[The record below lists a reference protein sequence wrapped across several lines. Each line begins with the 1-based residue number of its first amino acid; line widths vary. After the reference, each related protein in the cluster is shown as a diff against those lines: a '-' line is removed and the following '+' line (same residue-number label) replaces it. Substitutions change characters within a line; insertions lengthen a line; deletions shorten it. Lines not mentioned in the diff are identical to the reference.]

1 MNRNEGPRGEK
12 DKLLALDRIQDWL
25 GSERPLILGH
35 EGANAAAD
43 RGAKTLADI
52 LNQAADDSFGAEQD
66 DLESV
71 KDDGWI
77 DGIGE
82 GRSDESNLSA
92 YFRMADGD
100 DEGDEWKT
108 EGLTDLSPHQNR
120 ALLVGDASNYS
131 LQPSTSSVDEG
142 EPGKVKRLFDLVFE
156 ASGRG
161 KESCLTIP
169 ANRGSSI
176 DVGVLH
182 DSSRLSRKKCT
193 IEFWYYLPSIEA
205 AAEDMILARRTMGP
219 SGNLLTDICRSTNT
233 KSVLWDLVLL
243 ANGEIE
249 FRSCGGMVINSAT
262 SSRDGKSDGASDDDD
277 EEEEDRFYLASPGR
291 WNHVCLVLNSSDTL
305 IHETNVAIFMRGK
318 SVAEGVASLAPAS
331 LMPTD
336 LEDDK
341 KVNDLMQKSHLC
353 FCLNHCAGMRLTELR
368 IWACE
373 RSVDDIQSFLYEYL
387 SAAEQKKKFK
397 VKIASKNK
405 KGAILGKG
413 LGLAA
418 PKTNGT
424 SARPQIS
431 LAPAPKNAALS
442 LKPPPKAADIPITT
456 PVEETRQR
464 VRSDSNDP
472 TVSDDDEEGLRQLT
486 DDEEEEAGGS
496 LWDTAVP
503 LSEQVRPSAAAA
515 IIRGPPAT
523 RHYGGNRGGLPDF
536 SGVDRFGV
544 GGIAICG
551 SDKTVVFRDNE
562 DPPALT
568 YPIGASGAIVSDQMD
583 DEGSEFLCCFMAKD
597 GRMVVFEL
605 STRTVVVELQMTTK
619 LNFWRYLP
627 PEAAENTLCYILV
640 TPVGGFHWMPL
651 EEVPRP
657 HQVWKRGPELQGK
670 KVVSYEE
677 GGSNG
682 LDGPEILSKVGLVLV
697 TRSSGASSL
706 EGWVLPISGDSKA
719 QQVTGNLF
727 GACFCQPVL
736 DEDGPFLPMLA
747 TVTYDDKAPWV
758 SLLSLTE
765 PRQGSVTISKTLTT
779 QMIDDEDVRG
789 VDFEPPT
796 MAMGTFPEA
805 LCVSLS
811 NILVVIIRR
820 KGLVVA
826 FELDDTEL
834 NLIAQES
841 VDHYVVDAV
850 MRYSAEV
857 GGAEIVMLLSD
868 DANPKDGRIVSFC
881 FRSAT

>member
-1 MNRNEGPRGEK
+1 
-12 DKLLALDRIQDWL
+12 
-25 GSERPLILGH
+25 
-35 EGANAAAD
+35 
-43 RGAKTLADI
+43 
-52 LNQAADDSFGAEQD
+52 
-66 DLESV
+66 
-71 KDDGWI
+71 
-77 DGIGE
+77 
-82 GRSDESNLSA
+82 
-92 YFRMADGD
+92 
-100 DEGDEWKT
+100 
-108 EGLTDLSPHQNR
+108 
-120 ALLVGDASNYS
+120 
-131 LQPSTSSVDEG
+131 
-142 EPGKVKRLFDLVFE
+142 
-156 ASGRG
+156 
-161 KESCLTIP
+161 
-169 ANRGSSI
+169 
-176 DVGVLH
+176 
-182 DSSRLSRKKCT
+182 
-193 IEFWYYLPSIEA
+193 
-205 AAEDMILARRTMGP
+205 
-219 SGNLLTDICRSTNT
+219 
-233 KSVLWDLVLL
+233 
-243 ANGEIE
+243 
-249 FRSCGGMVINSAT
+249 
-262 SSRDGKSDGASDDDD
+262 
-277 EEEEDRFYLASPGR
+277 
-291 WNHVCLVLNSSDTL
+291 
-305 IHETNVAIFMRGK
+305 
-318 SVAEGVASLAPAS
+318 
-331 LMPTD
+331 
-336 LEDDK
+336 
-341 KVNDLMQKSHLC
+341 
-353 FCLNHCAGMRLTELR
+353 
-368 IWACE
+368 
-373 RSVDDIQSFLYEYL
+373 
-387 SAAEQKKKFK
+387 
-397 VKIASKNK
+397 
-405 KGAILGKG
+405 
-413 LGLAA
+413 
-418 PKTNGT
+418 
-424 SARPQIS
+424 
-431 LAPAPKNAALS
+431 
-442 LKPPPKAADIPITT
+442 
-456 PVEETRQR
+456 
-464 VRSDSNDP
+464 
-472 TVSDDDEEGLRQLT
+472 
-486 DDEEEEAGGS
+486 
-496 LWDTAVP
+496 
-503 LSEQVRPSAAAA
+503 
-515 IIRGPPAT
+515 
-523 RHYGGNRGGLPDF
+523 
-536 SGVDRFGV
+536 
-544 GGIAICG
+544 
-551 SDKTVVFRDNE
+551 
-562 DPPALT
+562 LT

-747 TVTYDDKAPWV
+747 TVTYEDKAPWV